1 MTRILICGKGY
12 SFKFFEN
19 FKNDYDL
26 IFSYNHIDKLELF
39 DFNFFSLNKED
50 LIQSKDDKIL
60 KESEISSLIQI
71 ESLKIGST
79 TLGLF
84 TLLKFM
90 SIKYPDSKV
99 HLVGFDSRYIY
110 EEELNTFKDINI
122 QSYINVESQKAILNK
137 LEYFFENLEIEFV
150 GFDIFSKVDA
160 KTSEDFKL
168 NVEEGVEI
176 VAEITTNHFG
186 DNDRIKQLM
195 IAAKKS
201 GANSVKFQMR
211 DVETFYSKE
220 KLNEKYE
227 SPFGKTFREYRN
239 ALELDQNQLKLIEKY
254 SNELDLKYFFS
265 ALDIKSY
272 KTIKETG
279 IKRVK
284 IPSTISNSKEY
295 IQFVL
300 EDFKNELVIS
310 TGMTDEKYLDFILNA
325 KSSYSK
331 LYLLHCLSS
340 YPVNIFN
347 LNLSVIKRYANLS
360 NKIIPGYSSHDIG
373 YDGSVFA
380 VFAGAKMIEKH
391 VKLGN
396 TAFGHFDETA
406 LDINVEFE
414 EFVKMIRKA
423 ELIFGSSEKK
433 ILKSEH
439 HKY

>member
-1 MTRILICGKGY
+1 MNRILICGRGY

-19 FKNDYDL
+19 FKNEYDL
-26 IFSYNHIDKLELF
+26 IFSYNHMDKLELF

-50 LIQSKDDKIL
+50 SIKSYDDKTL
-60 KESEISSLIQI
+60 KESEINTLINI
-71 ESLKIGST
+71 KSLKIGST

-110 EEELNTFKDINI
+110 EEELKSFKDINI

-137 LEYFFENLEIEFV
+137 LEYFFDNLEIKFV
-150 GFDIFSKVDA
+150 GFDIFSRVDA

-168 NVEEGVEI
+168 NVDEGVEI

-195 IAAKKS
+195 ISAKKS

-220 KLNEKYE
+220 KLNEKYQ
-227 SPFGKTFREYRN
+227 SPFGNTFREYRN
-239 ALELDQNQLKLIEKY
+239 ALELEESQLKLIEKY
-254 SNELDLKYFFS
+254 SNELDIKYFFS
-265 ALDIKSY
+265 ALDAKSY
-272 KTIKETG
+272 RTLKEIG

-284 IPSTISNSKEY
+284 IPSTISNNKDY

-300 EDFKNELVIS
+300 EDFRNELVIS
-310 TGMTDEKYLDFILNA
+310 TGMTNEKYLDFILTS
-325 KSSYSK
+325 KSNYSK

-347 LNLSVIKRYANLS
+347 LNLAVIERYSNLS
-360 NKIIPGYSSHDIG
+360 KKIIPGYSSHDIG

-380 VFAGAKMIEKH
+380 VFAGARMIEKH

-396 TAFGHFDETA
+396 TSFGHFDETA

-423 ELIFGSSEKK
+423 ELIYGSSEKK

>member
-1 MTRILICGKGY
+1 MNRILICGRGY
-12 SFKFFEN
+12 SFKFFKN
-19 FKNDYDL
+19 FKNEYDL

-50 LIQSKDDKIL
+50 SIKSYDNKIL
-60 KESEISSLIQI
+60 KESEISSLIDI

-84 TLLKFM
+84 TLLKFI

-110 EEELNTFKDINI
+110 EEELKTFRDINI

-137 LEYFFENLEIEFV
+137 LEHFFENLEIKFV

-168 NVEEGVEI
+168 NVDGGVEI

-186 DNDRIKQLM
+186 NNDRIKQLM
-195 IAAKKS
+195 ISAKKS

-211 DVETFYSKE
+211 DVETFYSQE
-220 KLNEKYE
+220 KLNEKYQ

-239 ALELDQNQLKLIEKY
+239 ALELEQSQLNLIEKY

-265 ALDIKSY
+265 ALDVKSY
-272 KTIKETG
+272 KTLKEIG

-300 EDFKNELVIS
+300 EDFRNELVIS
-310 TGMTDEKYLDFILNA
+310 TGMTDEKYLDFILTS
-325 KSSYSK
+325 KSNYSK

-347 LNLSVIKRYANLS
+347 LNLAVIERYSNLS
-360 NKIIPGYSSHDIG
+360 KKLFLVI
-373 YDGSVFA
+373 A
-380 VFAGAKMIEKH
+380 VMIL
-391 VKLGN
+391 VMMAQFLQ
-396 TAFGHFDETA
+396 F
-406 LDINVEFE
+406 LQV
-414 EFVKMIRKA
+414 
-423 ELIFGSSEKK
+423 
-433 ILKSEH
+433 LK
-439 HKY
+439 

>member
-1 MTRILICGKGY
+1 MNRILICGRGY
-12 SFKFFEN
+12 SFKFFKN
-19 FKNDYDL
+19 FKNEYDL

-50 LIQSKDDKIL
+50 SIKSYDNKIL
-60 KESEISSLIQI
+60 KESEISSLIDI

-84 TLLKFM
+84 TLLKFI

-110 EEELNTFKDINI
+110 EEELKTFRDINI

-137 LEYFFENLEIEFV
+137 LEHFFENLEIKFV

-168 NVEEGVEI
+168 NVDGGVEI

-186 DNDRIKQLM
+186 NNDRIKQLM
-195 IAAKKS
+195 ISAKKS

-211 DVETFYSKE
+211 DVETFYSQE
-220 KLNEKYE
+220 KLNEKYQ

-239 ALELDQNQLKLIEKY
+239 ALELEQSQLNLIEKY

-265 ALDIKSY
+265 ALDVKSY
-272 KTIKETG
+272 KTLKEIG

-300 EDFKNELVIS
+300 EDFRNELVIS
-310 TGMTDEKYLDFILNA
+310 TGMTDEKYLDFILTS
-325 KSSYSK
+325 KSNYSK

-347 LNLSVIKRYANLS
+347 LNLAVIERYSNLS
-360 NKIIPGYSSHDIG
+360 KKIIPGYSSHDIG

-406 LDINVEFE
+406 LDINVEFG

-423 ELIFGSSEKK
+423 ELIYGSSEKR

>member
-220 KLNEKYE
+220 KLNGVRLDVINTFED
-227 SPFGKTFREYRN
+227 SPDAK
-239 ALELDQNQLKLIEKY
+239 IE
-254 SNELDLKYFFS
+254 
-265 ALDIKSY
+265 
-272 KTIKETG
+272 
-279 IKRVK
+279 
-284 IPSTISNSKEY
+284 
-295 IQFVL
+295 
-300 EDFKNELVIS
+300 FKA
-310 TGMTDEKYLDFILNA
+310 Y
-325 KSSYSK
+325 YSK
-331 LYLLHCLSS
+331 KGMVYYLHEEST
-340 YPVNIFN
+340 FKF
-347 LNLSVIKRYANLS
+347 KRA
-360 NKIIPGYSSHDIG
+360 
-373 YDGSVFA
+373 F
-380 VFAGAKMIEKH
+380 EK
-391 VKLGN
+391 
-396 TAFGHFDETA
+396 
-406 LDINVEFE
+406 
-414 EFVKMIRKA
+414 
-423 ELIFGSSEKK
+423 
-433 ILKSEH
+433 
-439 HKY
+439 